1 MTAHPAGQAAGG
13 GTVPDW
19 DGTPTETIAQAHQRS
34 EAYGLRRYEAPD
46 YGQAAAG
53 ELRDGIAHS
62 QSLYTHALPVMET
75 LYDQIVNTHSMVM
88 LTDASGLILHSLGDD
103 DFLQKADKVALRAGA
118 VWSEESKG
126 TNAIGTALAEG
137 RPTLVHAGDHFLQA
151 NQFLTCSCAPI
162 VDPYGRTAG
171 ALDVSGDHRGFHKH
185 TMALVRMSAQ
195 MIENQLFGN
204 AFQDMVCVHFHSR
217 QEFLGTIV
225 EGLAAFTPG
234 GRFLS
239 ANRSG
244 QFQLGLS
251 LGALQVHTFPSLFGV
266 AMSELFDALRAAHG
280 GALALRLPSGVKVWA
295 RVQYKRSEA
304 VSGARLATDPAAA
317 GVATAVSEVP
327 PAMPR
332 RLAPAVPQ
340 AAEGLAGLDTG
351 DAQMH
356 AVIGKLRKV
365 IGREVPVMILG
376 ETGTGKELLA
386 RAIHADSPNR
396 QGPFVAVNCASI
408 PETLIESELFGYE
421 EGAFTGARK
430 KGGVGKMLLANGGTL
445 FLDEIG
451 DMPLHLQARLL
462 RALQERA
469 VTPLG
474 SSKVIQ
480 VSFCLVCA
488 TNRNLREEVAAGRFR
503 EDLYYRLNGLVVR
516 LPALRDRTD
525 LAAIATRLLAQDR
538 TPACPERLG
547 EGVMRMFGS
556 YHWPGN
562 IRQLGNLL
570 NTARLMAAG
579 EDEIDESHL
588 PDDFLEDWQERQ
600 ARAGQ
605 AVAAGPGGLAAQPA
619 APAFGLPSAAATSAA
634 PAAPAAPAATPTRL
648 AEVEALATVAAVR
661 AHGGNI
667 SAAAKALGIS
677 RNTVYRKIGEAA
689 RLLQPGGADPGT
701 DPGSGGGPDA

>member
-1 MTAHPAGQAAGG
+1 MMISQPAGAPAGAAGM
-13 GTVPDW
+13 PI
-19 DGTPTETIAQAHQRS
+19 DGDRARPETIAQAHQRS
-34 EAYGLRRYEAPD
+34 QSYGLRPYESPD
-46 YGQAAAG
+46 FCPVADS
-53 ELRDGIAHS
+53 ELRVGIEHS
-62 QSLYTHALPVMET
+62 QSLYAHALPVMET

-88 LTDASGLILHSLGDD
+88 LTDASGLILHSLGDE

-137 RPTLVHAGDHFLQA
+137 RPTLVHAGEHFLQA

-162 VDPYGRTAG
+162 FDPYGKAAG

-204 AFQDMVCVHFHSR
+204 AFHDMVCVHFHSR

-251 LGALQVHTFPSLFGV
+251 LGALQVHTFPSLFGI
-266 AMSELFDALRAAHG
+266 AMSALFDALRGAHG
-280 GALALRLPSGVKVWA
+280 GALQLRLPSGVKVWA
-295 RVQYKRSEA
+295 RVEFKRPEA
-304 VSGARLATDPAAA
+304 MPGARLAADDTAGDAAA
-317 GVATAVSEVP
+317 GAKAGAGAES
-327 PAMPR
+327 PAPR
-332 RLAPAVPQ
+332 RAAPGQPQ

-356 AVIGKLRKV
+356 TVIGKLRKV
-365 IGREVPVMILG
+365 IGRDVPVMILG

-430 KGGVGKMLLANGGTL
+430 KGGIGKMLLANGGTL

-474 SSKVIQ
+474 SNKVIQ
-480 VSFCLVCA
+480 VSFYLVCA

-516 LPALRDRTD
+516 LPALRDRAD
-525 LAAIATRLLAQDR
+525 LAAIAAKLLAQDR
-538 TPACPERLG
+538 TPACPARIAD
-547 EGVMRMFGS
+547 GVMRLFET

-579 EDEIDESHL
+579 EDEIDASHL
-588 PDDFLEDWQERQ
+588 PDDFLEDWQERH
-600 ARAGQ
+600 ARANQGGGEGIAAIS
-605 AVAAGPGGLAAQPA
+605 AVPGVSGVPSVAPGPVGAG
-619 APAFGLPSAAATSAA
+619 A
-634 PAAPAAPAATPTRL
+634 PAAERPAATPTRL
-648 AEVEALATVAAVR
+648 AEVEAMTTIATVR
-661 AHGGNI
+661 AHNGNI

-677 RNTVYRKIGEAA
+677 RNTVYRKISEAA
-689 RLLQPGGADPGT
+689 RLMHERGEGEGGQG
-701 DPGSGGGPDA
+701 